1 MSSIK
6 KIYNL
11 VPPERRRAL
20 PKVVLSALLSAVVD
34 LAGIAALVSVLLVVL
49 DENIVVTNPLFG
61 RLYDLF
67 GFSSTGAFVAA
78 VCGVVL
84 LIIAL
89 KGVVGVALSEVR
101 ARYMLLLYAD
111 LSKRMYDSY
120 LSRGLLFVRSHHTTT
135 LVNNVNAVCHR
146 FASGVVS
153 SLLGIL
159 TEVLVVV
166 TLLVLLSLYNP
177 MIVALAVVVF
187 VPIAL
192 IYSRIIRRR
201 MMENG
206 KEENRLQV
214 GQNKTMYEALRG
226 YADIEIAGAKPSI
239 TKRFSEG
246 IDSLRHYS
254 LRALRMR
261 SASSYVIEF
270 SLVLG
275 VVAVILLGIA
285 MGHSVTSL
293 KVFLG
298 VFAVSAYR
306 IVPSISRIVGGWTEY
321 KRTSYVVD
329 LLHDELSVDVAIVP
343 QTAEKLPFEREL
355 SLVGVSFGYNPSE
368 RVLDG
373 YSLTIRK
380 GERIGIQGSS
390 GRGKTTLF
398 NLLAGLFVPE
408 EGKLCVDG
416 QAVDTPLARRM
427 WQNNVA
433 YVSQDLFIPDQTIAE
448 NVALGVEKEKIDME
462 RVMRSL
468 EAARLGEFV
477 ASLPE
482 GVDTVTGEA
491 GCRLSGGQRQRIG
504 IARAL
509 YKEAS
514 VLMFDEATSSLDE
527 KTAREIV
534 DAVAGLSES
543 NRELTILFISHNART
558 LDFCDRVVEL

>member
-1 MSSIK
+1 MNLK
-6 KIYNL
+6 KTYRLI
-11 VPPERRRAL
+11 PKERRRGL
-20 PKVVLSALLSAVVD
+20 PKMVLSALCSAAVD
-34 LAGIAALVSVLLVVL
+34 LLGIAALVSVLLVVL
-49 DENIVVTNPLFG
+49 DENIVTNNPLVG
-61 RLYDLF
+61 KIYGAL
-67 GFSSTGAFVAA
+67 GFTSESGFVVA
-78 VCGVVL
+78 VCVTVVAL
-84 LIIAL
+84 IAL
-89 KGVVGVALSEVR
+89 KGVLGVALSQVR

-111 LSKRMYDSY
+111 LSKRMYDNY

-159 TEVLVVV
+159 TEVIIVV

-177 MIVALAVVVF
+177 MIVALALAVF

-192 IYSRIIRRR
+192 LYSRIIRRR
-201 MMENG
+201 MVENG

-226 YADIEIAGAKPSI
+226 YADIEIAGAKPTI
-239 TKRFSEG
+239 TKRFAKG
-246 IDSLRHYS
+246 IDSLRYYS
-254 LRALRMR
+254 LRAIRMR
-261 SASSYVIEF
+261 AASSYVVEF

-275 VVAVILLGIA
+275 VVAVIILGIA
-285 MGHSVTSL
+285 MGHSVGTL
-293 KVFLG
+293 KLFLG
-298 VFAVSAYR
+298 VFAVAAYR

-321 KRTSYVVD
+321 KRNSYVVD
-329 LLHDELSVDVAIVP
+329 LLTEELSGEVEPTP
-343 QTAEKLPFEREL
+343 QTSEKLPFNQSVEL
-355 SLVGVSFGYNPSE
+355 SRVSFGYTPEE

-380 GERIGIQGSS
+380 GERVGIQGTS
-390 GRGKTTLF
+390 GKGKTTLF
-398 NLLAGLFVPE
+398 NLFAGLFVPA
-408 EGKLCVDG
+408 EGELRVDG
-416 QAVDTPLARRM
+416 KAVDTPLKRRM

-448 NVALGVEKEKIDME
+448 NIALGVEREDIDPE
-462 RVMRSL
+462 RLARAI

-482 GVDTVTGEA
+482 GVDTITGEA

-527 KTAREIV
+527 KTEREV
-534 DAVAGLSES
+534 VEAVAGLSES
-543 NRELTILFISHNART
+543 NRDLTILFISHNART
-558 LDFCDRVVEL
+558 LGFCDRIIEL

>member
-1 MSSIK
+1 MNLK
-6 KIYNL
+6 KTYRLI
-11 VPPERRRAL
+11 PKERRRGL
-20 PKVVLSALLSAVVD
+20 PKMVLSALCSAAVD
-34 LAGIAALVSVLLVVL
+34 LLGIAALVSVLLVVL
-49 DENIVVTNPLFG
+49 DENIVTNNPLVG
-61 RLYDLF
+61 KIYGAL
-67 GFSSTGAFVAA
+67 GFTSESGFVVA
-78 VCGVVL
+78 VCVTVVAL
-84 LIIAL
+84 IAL
-89 KGVVGVALSEVR
+89 KGVLGVALSQVR

-111 LSKRMYDSY
+111 LSKRMYDNY

-146 FASGVVS
+146 FSSGVVS

-159 TEVLVVV
+159 TEVIIVV

-177 MIVALAVVVF
+177 MIVALALAVF

-192 IYSRIIRRR
+192 LYSRIIRRR
-201 MMENG
+201 MVENG

-226 YADIEIAGAKPSI
+226 YADIEIAGAKPTI
-239 TKRFSEG
+239 TKRFAKG
-246 IDSLRHYS
+246 IDSLRYYS
-254 LRALRMR
+254 LRAIRMR
-261 SASSYVIEF
+261 AASSYVVEF

-275 VVAVILLGIA
+275 VVAVIILGIA
-285 MGHSVTSL
+285 MGHSVGTL
-293 KVFLG
+293 KLFLG
-298 VFAVSAYR
+298 VFAVAAYR

-321 KRTSYVVD
+321 KRNSYVVD
-329 LLHDELSVDVAIVP
+329 LLTEELSGEVEPTP
-343 QTAEKLPFEREL
+343 QTSEKLPFNQSVEL
-355 SLVGVSFGYNPSE
+355 SRVSFGYTPEE

-380 GERIGIQGSS
+380 GERVGIQGTS
-390 GRGKTTLF
+390 GKGKTTLF
-398 NLLAGLFVPE
+398 NLFAGLFVPA
-408 EGKLCVDG
+408 EGELRVDG
-416 QAVDTPLARRM
+416 KAVDDPLKRRM

-448 NVALGVEKEKIDME
+448 NIALGVEREDIDPE
-462 RVMRSL
+462 RLARAI

-482 GVDTVTGEA
+482 GVDTITGEA

-527 KTAREIV
+527 KTEREV
-534 DAVAGLSES
+534 VEAVAGLSES
-543 NRELTILFISHNART
+543 NRDLTILFISHNART
-558 LDFCDRVVEL
+558 LGFCDRIVEL

>member
-1 MSSIK
+1 MNLK
-6 KIYNL
+6 KTYRLI
-11 VPPERRRAL
+11 PKERRRGL
-20 PKVVLSALLSAVVD
+20 PKMVLSALCSAAVD
-34 LAGIAALVSVLLVVL
+34 LLGIAALVSVLLVVL
-49 DENIVVTNPLFG
+49 DENIVTNNPLVG
-61 RLYDLF
+61 KIYGAL
-67 GFSSTGAFVAA
+67 GFTSESGFVVA
-78 VCGVVL
+78 VCVTVVAL
-84 LIIAL
+84 IAL
-89 KGVVGVALSEVR
+89 KGVLGVALSQVR

-111 LSKRMYDSY
+111 LSKRMYDNY

-159 TEVLVVV
+159 TEVIIVV

-177 MIVALAVVVF
+177 MIVALALAVF

-192 IYSRIIRRR
+192 LYSRIIRRR
-201 MMENG
+201 MVENG

-226 YADIEIAGAKPSI
+226 YADIEIAGAKPTI
-239 TKRFSEG
+239 TKRFAKG
-246 IDSLRHYS
+246 IDSLRYYS
-254 LRALRMR
+254 LRAIRMR
-261 SASSYVIEF
+261 AASSYVVEF

-275 VVAVILLGIA
+275 VVAVIILGIA
-285 MGHSVTSL
+285 MGHSVGTL
-293 KVFLG
+293 KLFLG
-298 VFAVSAYR
+298 VFAVAAYR

-321 KRTSYVVD
+321 KRNSYVID
-329 LLHDELSVDVAIVP
+329 LLTEELSGEVEPTP
-343 QTAEKLPFEREL
+343 QTSEKLPFNQSVEL
-355 SLVGVSFGYNPSE
+355 SRVSFGYTPEE

-380 GERIGIQGSS
+380 GERVGIQGTS
-390 GRGKTTLF
+390 GKGKTTLF
-398 NLLAGLFVPE
+398 NLFAGLFVPA
-408 EGKLCVDG
+408 EGELRVDG
-416 QAVDTPLARRM
+416 KAVDDPLKRRM

-448 NVALGVEKEKIDME
+448 NIALGVERENIDPE
-462 RVMRSL
+462 RLARAI

-482 GVDTVTGEA
+482 GVDTITGEA

-527 KTAREIV
+527 KTEREV
-534 DAVAGLSES
+534 VEAVAGLSES
-543 NRELTILFISHNART
+543 NRDLTILFISHNART
-558 LDFCDRVVEL
+558 LGFCDRIVEL

>member
-1 MSSIK
+1 MNLK
-6 KIYNL
+6 KTYRLI
-11 VPPERRRAL
+11 PKERRRGL
-20 PKVVLSALLSAVVD
+20 PKMVLSALCSAAVD
-34 LAGIAALVSVLLVVL
+34 LLGIAALVSVLLVVL
-49 DENIVVTNPLFG
+49 DENIVTNNPLVG
-61 RLYDLF
+61 KIYGAL
-67 GFSSTGAFVAA
+67 GFTSESGFVVA
-78 VCGVVL
+78 VCVTVVAL
-84 LIIAL
+84 IAL
-89 KGVVGVALSEVR
+89 KGVLGVALSQVR

-111 LSKRMYDSY
+111 LSKRMYDNY

-146 FASGVVS
+146 FSSGVVS

-159 TEVLVVV
+159 TEVIIVV

-177 MIVALAVVVF
+177 MIVALALAVF

-192 IYSRIIRRR
+192 LYSRIIRRR
-201 MMENG
+201 MVENG

-226 YADIEIAGAKPSI
+226 YADIEIAGAKPTI
-239 TKRFSEG
+239 TKRFAKG
-246 IDSLRHYS
+246 IDSLRYYS
-254 LRALRMR
+254 LRAIRMR
-261 SASSYVIEF
+261 AASSYVVEF

-275 VVAVILLGIA
+275 VVAVIILGIA
-285 MGHSVTSL
+285 MGHSVGTL
-293 KVFLG
+293 KLFLG
-298 VFAVSAYR
+298 VFAVAAYR

-321 KRTSYVVD
+321 KRNSYVVD
-329 LLHDELSVDVAIVP
+329 LLTEELSGEVEPTP
-343 QTAEKLPFEREL
+343 QTSEKLPFNQSIEL
-355 SLVGVSFGYNPSE
+355 SRVSFGYTPEE

-380 GERIGIQGSS
+380 GERVGIQGTS
-390 GRGKTTLF
+390 GKGKTTLF
-398 NLLAGLFVPE
+398 NLFAGLFVPA
-408 EGKLCVDG
+408 EGELRVDG
-416 QAVDTPLARRM
+416 KAVDTPLKRRM

-448 NVALGVEKEKIDME
+448 NIALGVEREDIDPE
-462 RVMRSL
+462 RLARAI

-477 ASLPE
+477 SSLPE
-482 GVDTVTGEA
+482 GVDTITGEA

-527 KTAREIV
+527 KTEREV
-534 DAVAGLSES
+534 VEAVAGLSES
-543 NRELTILFISHNART
+543 NRDLTILFISHNART
-558 LDFCDRVVEL
+558 LGFCDRVIEL

>member
-1 MSSIK
+1 MLNIK
-6 KIYNL
+6 KIYRL

-20 PKVVLSALLSAVVD
+20 PKIVLSALLSALVD
-34 LAGIAALVSVLLVVL
+34 LVGIAALVSVLLVVL
-49 DENIVVTNPLFG
+49 DENIVTSNALFG
-61 RLYDLF
+61 RLYDLVGF
-67 GFSSTGAFVAA
+67 GSTGAFVAA

-84 LIIAL
+84 VLIAL
-89 KGVVGVALSEVR
+89 KGVAGVALSQVR
-101 ARYMLLLYAD
+101 SRYMLLLYAD
-111 LSKRMYDSY
+111 LSKRMYDNY

-159 TEVLVVV
+159 TELLVVV
-166 TLLVLLSLYNP
+166 SLLVVLSLYNP

-201 MMENG
+201 MVENG
-206 KEENRLQV
+206 REENRLQV

-226 YADIEIAGAKPSI
+226 YADIEIAGAKPTI

-246 IDSLRHYS
+246 IDSLRYYS
-254 LRALRMR
+254 LRAQRMR
-261 SASSYVIEF
+261 AASSYVIEF

-285 MGHSVTSL
+285 MGHSVSSL

-298 VFAVSAYR
+298 VFAVAAYR

-329 LLHDELSVDVAIVP
+329 LLHDELSQDVAVTP
-343 QTAEKLPFEREL
+343 QTTEKLPFEREI
-355 SLVGVSFGYNPSE
+355 SLEGVSFGYNPSE
-368 RVLDG
+368 RVLDDF
-373 YSLTIRK
+373 SLTIRK
-380 GERIGIQGSS
+380 GERVGIQGSS
-390 GRGKTTLF
+390 GRGKSTLF
-398 NLLAGLFVPE
+398 NLFAGLFVPE
-408 EGKLCVDG
+408 EGVLKVDG
-416 QAVDTPLARRM
+416 KAVDTPLTRRM

-448 NVALGVEKEKIDME
+448 NVALGVEREKIDME
-462 RVMRSL
+462 RVVRSL
-468 EAARLGEFV
+468 EAARLGDFV
-477 ASLPE
+477 ASLPD
-482 GVDTVTGEA
+482 GVQTVTGEA

-534 DAVAGLSES
+534 DAVAGLSAS
-543 NRELTILFISHNART
+543 NRDLTILFISHNVRT

>member
-1 MSSIK
+1 MK
-6 KIYNL
+6 QKQIYRL
-11 VPPERRRAL
+11 IPKERRRGL
-20 PKVVLSALLSAVVD
+20 PKMVLSALCSAVVD
-34 LAGIAALVSVLLVVL
+34 LLGIAALVSVLLVVL
-49 DENIVVTNPLFG
+49 DENIVTNNALVG
-61 RLYDLF
+61 RIYHTL
-67 GFSSTGAFVAA
+67 GFTSEGSFVVA
-78 VCGVVL
+78 VCVAVVAL
-84 LIIAL
+84 IAL
-89 KGVVGVALSEVR
+89 KGVVGVALSQVR

-111 LSKRMYDSY
+111 LSKRMYDNY

-159 TEVLVVV
+159 TEIIVVV
-166 TLLVLLSLYNP
+166 SLLTLLSLYNP
-177 MIVALAVVVF
+177 MVVALAVVVF

-192 IYSRIIRRR
+192 LYSRIIRRR
-201 MMENG
+201 MVENG

-239 TKRFSEG
+239 AKRFAKG
-246 IDSLRHYS
+246 IDSLRYYS
-254 LRALRMR
+254 LRAMRMR
-261 SASSYVIEF
+261 AASSYVVEF

-275 VVAVILLGIA
+275 VVAVIILGIG
-285 MGHSVTSL
+285 MGYSVSSL

-298 VFAVSAYR
+298 VFAVAAYR

-329 LLHDELSVDVAIVP
+329 LLSEELSGEVEPTP
-343 QTAEKLPFEREL
+343 QTAEKLPFDEQLEL
-355 SLVGVSFGYNPSE
+355 RGVSFGYNPTE

-373 YSLTIRK
+373 YSLAVRK
-380 GERIGIQGSS
+380 GERVGIQGTS

-398 NLLAGLFVPE
+398 NLLAGLFIPA
-408 EGKLCVDG
+408 EGELVVDG
-416 QAVDTPLARRM
+416 KAVDTPLKRRM

-448 NVALGVEKEKIDME
+448 NIALGVERENIDNE
-462 RVMRSL
+462 RLMAAI
-468 EAARLGEFV
+468 EAARLSDLV

-482 GVDTVTGEA
+482 GVDTITGEA

-527 KTAREIV
+527 RTEKEVV

-543 NRELTILFISHNART
+543 NRDLTILFISHNART
-558 LDFCDRVVEL
+558 LDFCDRIIEL

>member
-1 MSSIK
+1 M
-6 KIYNL
+6 
-11 VPPERRRAL
+11 
-20 PKVVLSALLSAVVD
+20 VLSALCSAAVD
-34 LAGIAALVSVLLVVL
+34 LLGIAALVSVLLVVL
-49 DENIVVTNPLFG
+49 DENIVTNNPLVG
-61 RLYDLF
+61 KIYEAL
-67 GFSSTGAFVAA
+67 GFTSEGSFVIA
-78 VCGVVL
+78 VCVTVVAL
-84 LIIAL
+84 IAL
-89 KGVVGVALSEVR
+89 KGVLGVALSQVR

-111 LSKRMYDSY
+111 LSKRMYDNY

-159 TEVLVVV
+159 TEVIIVV

-177 MIVALAVVVF
+177 MIVALAVMVF

-192 IYSRIIRRR
+192 LYSRIIRRR
-201 MMENG
+201 MVENG

-226 YADIEIAGAKPSI
+226 YADIEIAGAKPTI
-239 TKRFSEG
+239 TKRFAKG
-246 IDSLRHYS
+246 IDSLRYYS
-254 LRALRMR
+254 LRAIRMR
-261 SASSYVIEF
+261 AASSYVVEF

-275 VVAVILLGIA
+275 VVAVIILGIA
-285 MGHSVTSL
+285 MGHSVGTL
-293 KVFLG
+293 KLFLG
-298 VFAVSAYR
+298 VFAVAAYR

-329 LLHDELSVDVAIVP
+329 LLTEELSGEVEPTP
-343 QTAEKLPFEREL
+343 QTPERLPFNHCVEL
-355 SLVGVSFGYNPSE
+355 SNVAFGYTPSE

-380 GERIGIQGSS
+380 GERVGIQGTS
-390 GRGKTTLF
+390 GKGKTTLF
-398 NLLAGLFVPE
+398 NLFAGLFVPA
-408 EGKLCVDG
+408 EGELRVDG
-416 QAVDTPLARRM
+416 EVVNSPLKRRM

-448 NVALGVEKEKIDME
+448 NIALGVEREDIDP
-462 RVMRSL
+462 MRL
-468 EAARLGEFV
+468 AKAIEAARLDEFV
-477 ASLPE
+477 ASLPN
-482 GVDTVTGEA
+482 GVDTITGEA

-527 KTAREIV
+527 KTEREV
-534 DAVAGLSES
+534 VEAVAGLSES
-543 NRELTILFISHNART
+543 NRDLTILFISHNART
-558 LDFCDRVVEL
+558 LGFCDRIVSL

>member
-1 MSSIK
+1 MNLK
-6 KIYNL
+6 KTYRLI
-11 VPPERRRAL
+11 PKERRRGL
-20 PKVVLSALLSAVVD
+20 PKMVLSALCSAAVD
-34 LAGIAALVSVLLVVL
+34 LLGIAALVSVLLVVL
-49 DENIVVTNPLFG
+49 DENIVTNNPLVG
-61 RLYDLF
+61 KIYGAL
-67 GFSSTGAFVAA
+67 GFTSESGFVVA
-78 VCGVVL
+78 VCVTVVAL
-84 LIIAL
+84 IAL
-89 KGVVGVALSEVR
+89 KGVLGVALSQVR

-111 LSKRMYDSY
+111 LSKRMYDNY

-159 TEVLVVV
+159 TEVIIVV

-177 MIVALAVVVF
+177 MIVALALAVF

-192 IYSRIIRRR
+192 LYSRIIRRR
-201 MMENG
+201 MVENG

-226 YADIEIAGAKPSI
+226 YADIEIAGAKPTI
-239 TKRFSEG
+239 TKRFAKG
-246 IDSLRHYS
+246 IDSLRYYS
-254 LRALRMR
+254 LRAIRMR
-261 SASSYVIEF
+261 AASSYVVEF

-275 VVAVILLGIA
+275 VVAVIILGIA
-285 MGHSVTSL
+285 MGHSVGTL
-293 KVFLG
+293 KLFLG
-298 VFAVSAYR
+298 VFAVAAYR

-321 KRTSYVVD
+321 KRNSYVVD
-329 LLHDELSVDVAIVP
+329 LLTEELSGEVEPTP
-343 QTAEKLPFEREL
+343 QTSEKLPFNQSVEL
-355 SLVGVSFGYNPSE
+355 SRVSFGYTPEE

-373 YSLTIRK
+373 YSLTIHK
-380 GERIGIQGSS
+380 GERVGIQGTS
-390 GRGKTTLF
+390 GKGKTTLF
-398 NLLAGLFVPE
+398 NLFAGLFVPA
-408 EGKLCVDG
+408 EGELRVDG
-416 QAVDTPLARRM
+416 EAVDDPLKRRM

-448 NVALGVEKEKIDME
+448 NIALGVKREDIDPE
-462 RVMRSL
+462 RLARAI

-477 ASLPE
+477 ASLPK
-482 GVDTVTGEA
+482 GVDTITGEA

-527 KTAREIV
+527 KTEREV
-534 DAVAGLSES
+534 VEAVAGLSES
-543 NRELTILFISHNART
+543 NRDLTILFISHNART
-558 LDFCDRVVEL
+558 LGFCDRIIEL

>member
-1 MSSIK
+1 M
-6 KIYNL
+6 
-11 VPPERRRAL
+11 
-20 PKVVLSALLSAVVD
+20 VLSALCSAAVD
-34 LAGIAALVSVLLVVL
+34 LLGIAALVSVLLVVL
-49 DENIVVTNPLFG
+49 DENIVTNNPLVG
-61 RLYDLF
+61 KIYEAL
-67 GFSSTGAFVAA
+67 GFTSEGSFVIA
-78 VCGVVL
+78 VCVTVVAL
-84 LIIAL
+84 IAL
-89 KGVVGVALSEVR
+89 KGVLGVALSQVR

-111 LSKRMYDSY
+111 LSKRMYDNY

-159 TEVLVVV
+159 TEVIIVV

-177 MIVALAVVVF
+177 MIVALAVMVF

-192 IYSRIIRRR
+192 LYSRIIRRR
-201 MMENG
+201 MVENG

-226 YADIEIAGAKPSI
+226 YADIEIAGAKPTI
-239 TKRFSEG
+239 TKRFAKG
-246 IDSLRHYS
+246 IDSLRYYS
-254 LRALRMR
+254 LRAIRMR
-261 SASSYVIEF
+261 AASSYVVEF

-275 VVAVILLGIA
+275 VVAVIILGIA
-285 MGHSVTSL
+285 MGHSVGTL
-293 KVFLG
+293 KLFLG
-298 VFAVSAYR
+298 VFAVAAYR

-329 LLHDELSVDVAIVP
+329 LLTDELSGEVEPTP
-343 QTAEKLPFEREL
+343 QTPERLPFNHCVEL
-355 SLVGVSFGYNPSE
+355 SNVAFGYTPSE

-380 GERIGIQGSS
+380 GERVGIQGTS
-390 GRGKTTLF
+390 GKGKTTLF
-398 NLLAGLFVPE
+398 NLFAGLFVPA
-408 EGKLCVDG
+408 EGELRVDG
-416 QAVDTPLARRM
+416 EVVNSPLKRRM

-448 NVALGVEKEKIDME
+448 NIALGVEREDIDPE
-462 RVMRSL
+462 RLMKAI

-477 ASLPE
+477 ASLPN
-482 GVDTVTGEA
+482 GVDTITGEA

-527 KTAREIV
+527 KTEREV
-534 DAVAGLSES
+534 VEAVAGLSES
-543 NRELTILFISHNART
+543 NRDLTILFISHNART
-558 LDFCDRVVEL
+558 LGFCDRIVSL

>member
-1 MSSIK
+1 M
-6 KIYNL
+6 
-11 VPPERRRAL
+11 
-20 PKVVLSALLSAVVD
+20 VLSALCSAAVD
-34 LAGIAALVSVLLVVL
+34 LLGIAALVSVLLVVL
-49 DENIVVTNPLFG
+49 DENIVTNNPLVG
-61 RLYDLF
+61 KIYGAL
-67 GFSSTGAFVAA
+67 GFTSESGFVVA
-78 VCGVVL
+78 VCVTVVAL
-84 LIIAL
+84 IAL
-89 KGVVGVALSEVR
+89 KGVLGVALSQVR

-111 LSKRMYDSY
+111 LSKRMYDNY

-159 TEVLVVV
+159 TEVIIVV

-177 MIVALAVVVF
+177 MIVALALAVF

-192 IYSRIIRRR
+192 LYSRIIRRR
-201 MMENG
+201 MVENG

-226 YADIEIAGAKPSI
+226 YADIEIAGAKPTI
-239 TKRFSEG
+239 TKRFAKG
-246 IDSLRHYS
+246 IDSLRYYS
-254 LRALRMR
+254 LRAIRMR
-261 SASSYVIEF
+261 AASSYVVEF

-275 VVAVILLGIA
+275 VVAVIILGIA
-285 MGHSVTSL
+285 MGHSVGTL
-293 KVFLG
+293 KLFLG
-298 VFAVSAYR
+298 VFAVAAYR

-321 KRTSYVVD
+321 KRNSYVVD
-329 LLHDELSVDVAIVP
+329 LLTEELSGEVEPTP
-343 QTAEKLPFEREL
+343 QTSEKLPFNQSVEL
-355 SLVGVSFGYNPSE
+355 SRVSFGYTPEE

-373 YSLTIRK
+373 YSLTIHK
-380 GERIGIQGSS
+380 GERVGIQGTS
-390 GRGKTTLF
+390 GKGKTTLF
-398 NLLAGLFVPE
+398 NLFAGLFVPA
-408 EGKLCVDG
+408 EGELRVDG
-416 QAVDTPLARRM
+416 EAVDDPLKRRM

-448 NVALGVEKEKIDME
+448 NIALGVKREDIDPE
-462 RVMRSL
+462 RLARAI

-477 ASLPE
+477 ASLPK
-482 GVDTVTGEA
+482 GVDTITGEA

-527 KTAREIV
+527 KTEREV
-534 DAVAGLSES
+534 VEAVAGLSES
-543 NRELTILFISHNART
+543 NRDLTILFISHNART
-558 LDFCDRVVEL
+558 LGFCDRIIEL

>member
-1 MSSIK
+1 MNLK
-6 KIYNL
+6 KTYRLI
-11 VPPERRRAL
+11 PKERRRGL
-20 PKVVLSALLSAVVD
+20 PKMVLSALCSAAVD
-34 LAGIAALVSVLLVVL
+34 LLGIAALVSVLLVVL
-49 DENIVVTNPLFG
+49 DENIVTNNPWVGKIYGAL
-61 RLYDLF
+61 
-67 GFSSTGAFVAA
+67 GFTSESGFVVA
-78 VCGVVL
+78 VCVTVVAL
-84 LIIAL
+84 IAL
-89 KGVVGVALSEVR
+89 KGVLGVALSQVR

-111 LSKRMYDSY
+111 LSKRMYDNY

-159 TEVLVVV
+159 TEVIIVV

-177 MIVALAVVVF
+177 MIVALALAVF

-192 IYSRIIRRR
+192 LYSRIIRRR
-201 MMENG
+201 MVENG

-226 YADIEIAGAKPSI
+226 YADIEIAGAKPTI
-239 TKRFSEG
+239 TKRFAKG
-246 IDSLRHYS
+246 IDSLRYYS
-254 LRALRMR
+254 LRAIRMR
-261 SASSYVIEF
+261 AASSYVVEF

-275 VVAVILLGIA
+275 VVAVIILGIA
-285 MGHSVTSL
+285 MGHSVGTL
-293 KVFLG
+293 KLFLG
-298 VFAVSAYR
+298 VFAVAAYR

-321 KRTSYVVD
+321 KRNSYVID
-329 LLHDELSVDVAIVP
+329 LLTEELSGEVEPTP
-343 QTAEKLPFEREL
+343 QTSEKLPFNQSVEL
-355 SLVGVSFGYNPSE
+355 SRVSFGYTPEE

-380 GERIGIQGSS
+380 GERVGIQGTS
-390 GRGKTTLF
+390 GKGKTTLF
-398 NLLAGLFVPE
+398 NLFAGLFVPA
-408 EGKLCVDG
+408 EGELRVDG
-416 QAVDTPLARRM
+416 KAVDDPLKRRM

-448 NVALGVEKEKIDME
+448 NIALGVEREDIDPE
-462 RVMRSL
+462 RLARAI

-482 GVDTVTGEA
+482 GVDTITGEA

-527 KTAREIV
+527 KTEREV
-534 DAVAGLSES
+534 VEAVAGLSES
-543 NRELTILFISHNART
+543 NRDLTILFISHNART
-558 LDFCDRVVEL
+558 LGFCDRIIEL

>member
-1 MSSIK
+1 MNLK
-6 KIYNL
+6 KTYRLI
-11 VPPERRRAL
+11 PKERRRGL
-20 PKVVLSALLSAVVD
+20 PKMVLSALCSAAVD
-34 LAGIAALVSVLLVVL
+34 LLGIAALVSVLLVVL
-49 DENIVVTNPLFG
+49 DENIVTNNPLVG
-61 RLYDLF
+61 KIYGAL
-67 GFSSTGAFVAA
+67 GFTSESGFVVA
-78 VCGVVL
+78 VCVTVVAL
-84 LIIAL
+84 IAL
-89 KGVVGVALSEVR
+89 KGVLGVALSQVR

-111 LSKRMYDSY
+111 LSKRMYDNY

-159 TEVLVVV
+159 TEVIIVV

-177 MIVALAVVVF
+177 MIVALALAVF

-192 IYSRIIRRR
+192 LYSRIIRRR
-201 MMENG
+201 MVENG

-226 YADIEIAGAKPSI
+226 YADIEIAGAKPTI
-239 TKRFSEG
+239 TKRFAKG
-246 IDSLRHYS
+246 IDSLRYYS
-254 LRALRMR
+254 LRAIRMR
-261 SASSYVIEF
+261 AASSYVVEF

-275 VVAVILLGIA
+275 VVAVIILGIA
-285 MGHSVTSL
+285 MGHSVGTL
-293 KVFLG
+293 KLFLG
-298 VFAVSAYR
+298 VFAVAAYR

-321 KRTSYVVD
+321 KRNSYVID
-329 LLHDELSVDVAIVP
+329 LLTEELSGEVEPTP
-343 QTAEKLPFEREL
+343 QTSEKLPFNQSVEL
-355 SLVGVSFGYNPSE
+355 SRVSFGYTPEE

-380 GERIGIQGSS
+380 GERVGIQGTS
-390 GRGKTTLF
+390 GKGKTTLF
-398 NLLAGLFVPE
+398 NLFAGLFVPA
-408 EGKLCVDG
+408 EGELRVDG
-416 QAVDTPLARRM
+416 KAVDDPLKRRM

-448 NVALGVEKEKIDME
+448 NIALGVEREDIDPE
-462 RVMRSL
+462 RLARAI

-482 GVDTVTGEA
+482 GVDTITGEA

-527 KTAREIV
+527 KTEREV
-534 DAVAGLSES
+534 VEAVAGLSES
-543 NRELTILFISHNART
+543 NRDLTILFISHNART
-558 LDFCDRVVEL
+558 LGFCDRIIEL

>member
-1 MSSIK
+1 MLNIS
-6 KIYNL
+6 KIYRL

-20 PKVVLSALLSAVVD
+20 PRIVLSALLSAVID
-34 LAGIAALVSVLLVVL
+34 LIGIAALVSVLLVVL
-49 DENIVVTNPLFG
+49 DEKIVVANPLFG

-67 GFSSTGAFVAA
+67 GFTSTGAFVAA

-84 LIIAL
+84 LVIAL
-89 KGVVGVALSEVR
+89 KGVAGVALSQVR
-101 ARYMLLLYAD
+101 SRYMLLLYAD
-111 LSKRMYDSY
+111 LSKRMYDNY
-120 LSRGLLFVRSHHTTT
+120 LSRGLLFVRSHHTTS

-166 TLLVLLSLYNP
+166 ALLVVLSLYNP
-177 MIVALAVVVF
+177 MIVVLAVVVF
-187 VPIAL
+187 VPIAV

-201 MMENG
+201 MVENG
-206 KEENRLQV
+206 REENRLQV

-239 TKRFSEG
+239 TKRFSQG
-246 IDSLRHYS
+246 IDSLRYYS
-254 LRALRMR
+254 LRAQRMR

-298 VFAVSAYR
+298 VFAVAAYR

-329 LLHDELSVDVAIVP
+329 LLTEELSHEVEAAP
-343 QTAEKLPFEREL
+343 QTAEKLPFEREVAL
-355 SLVGVSFGYNPSE
+355 DGVSFGYNSSE
-368 RVLDG
+368 RVLDD

-408 EGKLCVDG
+408 EGVLSVDG
-416 QAVDTPLARRM
+416 EAVDTPLKRRM

-527 KTAREIV
+527 KTEREIV

-543 NRELTILFISHNART
+543 NRDLTILFISHNART
-558 LDFCDRVVEL
+558 LDFCDRIVEL

>member
-1 MSSIK
+1 M
-6 KIYNL
+6 
-11 VPPERRRAL
+11 
-20 PKVVLSALLSAVVD
+20 VLSALCSAAVD
-34 LAGIAALVSVLLVVL
+34 LLGIAALVSVLLVVL
-49 DENIVVTNPLFG
+49 DENIVTNNPLVG
-61 RLYDLF
+61 KIYEAL
-67 GFSSTGAFVAA
+67 GFTSEGSFVIA
-78 VCGVVL
+78 VCVTVVAL
-84 LIIAL
+84 IAL
-89 KGVVGVALSEVR
+89 KGVLGVALSQVR

-111 LSKRMYDSY
+111 LSKRMYDNY

-159 TEVLVVV
+159 TEVIIVV

-177 MIVALAVVVF
+177 MIVALAVMVF

-192 IYSRIIRRR
+192 LYSRIIRRR
-201 MMENG
+201 MVENG

-226 YADIEIAGAKPSI
+226 YADIEIAGAKPTI
-239 TKRFSEG
+239 TKRFAKG
-246 IDSLRHYS
+246 IDSLRYYS
-254 LRALRMR
+254 LRAIRMR
-261 SASSYVIEF
+261 AASSYVVEF

-275 VVAVILLGIA
+275 VVAVIILGIA
-285 MGHSVTSL
+285 MGHSVGTL
-293 KVFLG
+293 KLFLG
-298 VFAVSAYR
+298 VFAVAAYR

-329 LLHDELSVDVAIVP
+329 LLTEELSGEVEPTP
-343 QTAEKLPFEREL
+343 QTSEKLPFNHCVEL
-355 SLVGVSFGYNPSE
+355 SNVTFGYTPSE

-380 GERIGIQGSS
+380 GERVGIQGTS
-390 GRGKTTLF
+390 GKGKTTLF
-398 NLLAGLFVPE
+398 NLFAGLFVPA
-408 EGKLCVDG
+408 EGELRVDG
-416 QAVDTPLARRM
+416 EVVNSPLKRRM

-448 NVALGVEKEKIDME
+448 NIALGVEREDIDPV
-462 RVMRSL
+462 RL
-468 EAARLGEFV
+468 AKAIEAARLGEFV
-477 ASLPE
+477 ASLPN
-482 GVDTVTGEA
+482 GVDTITGEA

-509 YKEAS
+509 YKEAT

-527 KTAREIV
+527 KTEREVV
-534 DAVAGLSES
+534 DAVAGLSEA
-543 NRELTILFISHNART
+543 NRDLTILFISHNART
-558 LDFCDRVVEL
+558 LDFCDRIVEL

>member
-1 MSSIK
+1 MNLK
-6 KIYNL
+6 KTYRLI
-11 VPPERRRAL
+11 PKERRRGL
-20 PKVVLSALLSAVVD
+20 PKMVLSALCSAAVD
-34 LAGIAALVSVLLVVL
+34 LLGIAALVSVLLVVL
-49 DENIVVTNPLFG
+49 DENIVTNNPLVG
-61 RLYDLF
+61 KIYGAL
-67 GFSSTGAFVAA
+67 GFTSESGFVVA
-78 VCGVVL
+78 VCVTVVAL
-84 LIIAL
+84 IAL
-89 KGVVGVALSEVR
+89 KGVLGVALSQVR

-111 LSKRMYDSY
+111 LSKRMYDNY

-159 TEVLVVV
+159 TEVIIVV

-177 MIVALAVVVF
+177 MIVALALAVF

-192 IYSRIIRRR
+192 LYSRIIRRR
-201 MMENG
+201 MVENG

-226 YADIEIAGAKPSI
+226 YADIEIAGAKPTI
-239 TKRFSEG
+239 TKRFAKG
-246 IDSLRHYS
+246 IDSLRYYS
-254 LRALRMR
+254 LRAIRMR
-261 SASSYVIEF
+261 AASSYVVEF

-275 VVAVILLGIA
+275 VVAVIILGIA
-285 MGHSVTSL
+285 MGHSVGTL
-293 KVFLG
+293 KLFLG
-298 VFAVSAYR
+298 VFAVAAYR

-321 KRTSYVVD
+321 KRNSYVVD
-329 LLHDELSVDVAIVP
+329 LLTEELSREVEPTP
-343 QTAEKLPFEREL
+343 QTSEKLPFNQSVEL
-355 SLVGVSFGYNPSE
+355 SRVSFGYTPSE

-373 YSLTIRK
+373 YSLTIHK
-380 GERIGIQGSS
+380 GERVGIQGTS
-390 GRGKTTLF
+390 GKGKTTLF
-398 NLLAGLFVPE
+398 NLFAGLFVPA
-408 EGKLCVDG
+408 EGELRVDG
-416 QAVDTPLARRM
+416 KAVDDPLKRRM

-448 NVALGVEKEKIDME
+448 NIALGVEREDIDPE
-462 RVMRSL
+462 RLARAI

-477 ASLPE
+477 ASLPK
-482 GVDTVTGEA
+482 GVDTITGEA

-527 KTAREIV
+527 KTEREV
-534 DAVAGLSES
+534 VEAVAGLSES
-543 NRELTILFISHNART
+543 NRDLTILFISHNART
-558 LDFCDRVVEL
+558 LGFCDRIVSL

>member
-1 MSSIK
+1 M
-6 KIYNL
+6 
-11 VPPERRRAL
+11 
-20 PKVVLSALLSAVVD
+20 VLSALCSAAVD
-34 LAGIAALVSVLLVVL
+34 LLGIAALVSVLLVVL
-49 DENIVVTNPLFG
+49 DENIVTNNPLVG
-61 RLYDLF
+61 KIYGAL
-67 GFSSTGAFVAA
+67 GFTSESGFVVA
-78 VCGVVL
+78 VCVTVVAL
-84 LIIAL
+84 IAL
-89 KGVVGVALSEVR
+89 KGVLGVALSQVR

-111 LSKRMYDSY
+111 LSKRMYDNY

-159 TEVLVVV
+159 TEVIIVV

-177 MIVALAVVVF
+177 MIVALALAVF

-192 IYSRIIRRR
+192 LYSRIIRRR
-201 MMENG
+201 MVENG

-226 YADIEIAGAKPSI
+226 YADIEIAGAKPTI
-239 TKRFSEG
+239 TKRFAKG
-246 IDSLRHYS
+246 IDSLRYYS
-254 LRALRMR
+254 LRAIRMR
-261 SASSYVIEF
+261 AASSYVVEF

-275 VVAVILLGIA
+275 VVAVIILGIA
-285 MGHSVTSL
+285 MGHSVGTL
-293 KVFLG
+293 KLFLG
-298 VFAVSAYR
+298 VFAVAAYR

-321 KRTSYVVD
+321 KRNSYVVD
-329 LLHDELSVDVAIVP
+329 LLTEELSGEVEPTP
-343 QTAEKLPFEREL
+343 QTSEKLPFNQSVEL
-355 SLVGVSFGYNPSE
+355 SRVSFGYTPEE

-380 GERIGIQGSS
+380 GERVGIQGTS
-390 GRGKTTLF
+390 GKGKTTLF
-398 NLLAGLFVPE
+398 NLFAGLFVPA
-408 EGKLCVDG
+408 EGELRVDG
-416 QAVDTPLARRM
+416 KAVDTPLKRRM

-448 NVALGVEKEKIDME
+448 NIALGVEREDIDPE
-462 RVMRSL
+462 RLARAI

-482 GVDTVTGEA
+482 GVDTITGEA

-527 KTAREIV
+527 KTEREV
-534 DAVAGLSES
+534 VEAVAGLSES
-543 NRELTILFISHNART
+543 NRDLTILFISHNART
-558 LDFCDRVVEL
+558 LGFCDRIIEL

>member
-1 MSSIK
+1 M
-6 KIYNL
+6 
-11 VPPERRRAL
+11 
-20 PKVVLSALLSAVVD
+20 PKMVLSALCSAAVD
-34 LAGIAALVSVLLVVL
+34 LLGIAALVSVLLVVL
-49 DENIVVTNPLFG
+49 DENIVTNNPLVG
-61 RLYDLF
+61 KIYGAL
-67 GFSSTGAFVAA
+67 GFTSESGFVVA
-78 VCGVVL
+78 VCVTVVAL
-84 LIIAL
+84 IAL
-89 KGVVGVALSEVR
+89 KGVLGVALSQVR

-111 LSKRMYDSY
+111 LSKRMYDNY

-146 FASGVVS
+146 FSSGVVS

-159 TEVLVVV
+159 TEVIIVV

-177 MIVALAVVVF
+177 MIVALALAVF

-192 IYSRIIRRR
+192 LYSRIIRRR
-201 MMENG
+201 MVENG

-226 YADIEIAGAKPSI
+226 YADIEIAGAKPTI
-239 TKRFSEG
+239 TKRFAKG
-246 IDSLRHYS
+246 IDSLRYYS
-254 LRALRMR
+254 LRAIRMR
-261 SASSYVIEF
+261 AASSYVVEF

-275 VVAVILLGIA
+275 VVAVIILGIA
-285 MGHSVTSL
+285 MGHSVGTL
-293 KVFLG
+293 KLFLG
-298 VFAVSAYR
+298 VFAVAAYR

-321 KRTSYVVD
+321 KRNSYVVD
-329 LLHDELSVDVAIVP
+329 LLTEELSGEVEPTP
-343 QTAEKLPFEREL
+343 QTSEKLPFNQSVEL
-355 SLVGVSFGYNPSE
+355 SRVSFGYTPEE

-380 GERIGIQGSS
+380 GERVGIQGTS
-390 GRGKTTLF
+390 GKGKTTLF
-398 NLLAGLFVPE
+398 NLFAGLFVPA
-408 EGKLCVDG
+408 EGELRVDG
-416 QAVDTPLARRM
+416 KAVDDPLKRRM

-448 NVALGVEKEKIDME
+448 NIALGVEREDIDPE
-462 RVMRSL
+462 RLARAI

-482 GVDTVTGEA
+482 GVDTITGEA

-527 KTAREIV
+527 KTEREV
-534 DAVAGLSES
+534 VEAVAGLSES
-543 NRELTILFISHNART
+543 NRDLTILFISHNART
-558 LDFCDRVVEL
+558 LGFCDRIVEL

>member
-1 MSSIK
+1 M
-6 KIYNL
+6 
-11 VPPERRRAL
+11 
-20 PKVVLSALLSAVVD
+20 VLSALCSAAVD
-34 LAGIAALVSVLLVVL
+34 LLGIAALVSVLLVVL
-49 DENIVVTNPLFG
+49 DENIVTNNPLVG
-61 RLYDLF
+61 KIYEAL
-67 GFSSTGAFVAA
+67 GFTSEGSFVIA
-78 VCGVVL
+78 VCVTVVAL
-84 LIIAL
+84 IAL
-89 KGVVGVALSEVR
+89 KGVLGVALSQVR

-111 LSKRMYDSY
+111 LSKRMYDNY

-159 TEVLVVV
+159 TEVIIVV

-177 MIVALAVVVF
+177 MIVALAVMVF

-192 IYSRIIRRR
+192 LYSRIIRRR
-201 MMENG
+201 MVENG

-226 YADIEIAGAKPSI
+226 YADIEIAGAKPTI
-239 TKRFSEG
+239 TKRFAKG
-246 IDSLRHYS
+246 IDSLRYYS
-254 LRALRMR
+254 LRAIRMR
-261 SASSYVIEF
+261 AASSYVVEF

-275 VVAVILLGIA
+275 VVAVIILGIA
-285 MGHSVTSL
+285 MGHSVGTL
-293 KVFLG
+293 KLFLG
-298 VFAVSAYR
+298 VFAVAAYR

-329 LLHDELSVDVAIVP
+329 LLTEELSGEVEPTP
-343 QTAEKLPFEREL
+343 QTSEKLPFNHCVEL
-355 SLVGVSFGYNPSE
+355 SNVTFGYTPSE

-380 GERIGIQGSS
+380 GERVGIQGTS
-390 GRGKTTLF
+390 GKGKTTLF
-398 NLLAGLFVPE
+398 NLFAGLFVPA
-408 EGKLCVDG
+408 EGELRVDG
-416 QAVDTPLARRM
+416 EVVNSPLKRRM

-448 NVALGVEKEKIDME
+448 NIALGVEREDIDPV
-462 RVMRSL
+462 RL
-468 EAARLGEFV
+468 AKAIEAARLGEFV
-477 ASLPE
+477 ASLPN
-482 GVDTVTGEA
+482 GVDTITGEA

-527 KTAREIV
+527 KTEREV
-534 DAVAGLSES
+534 VEAVAGLSES
-543 NRELTILFISHNART
+543 NRDLTILFISHNART
-558 LDFCDRVVEL
+558 LGFCDRIIEL

>member
-1 MSSIK
+1 M
-6 KIYNL
+6 
-11 VPPERRRAL
+11 
-20 PKVVLSALLSAVVD
+20 VLSALCSAAVD
-34 LAGIAALVSVLLVVL
+34 LLGIAALVSVLLVVL
-49 DENIVVTNPLFG
+49 DENIVTNNPLVG
-61 RLYDLF
+61 KIYGAL
-67 GFSSTGAFVAA
+67 GFTSESGFVVA
-78 VCGVVL
+78 VCVTVVAL
-84 LIIAL
+84 IAL
-89 KGVVGVALSEVR
+89 KGVLGVALSQVR

-111 LSKRMYDSY
+111 LSKRMYDNY

-159 TEVLVVV
+159 TEVIIVV

-177 MIVALAVVVF
+177 MIVALALAVF

-192 IYSRIIRRR
+192 LYSRIIRRR
-201 MMENG
+201 MVENG

-226 YADIEIAGAKPSI
+226 YADIEIAGAKPTI
-239 TKRFSEG
+239 TKRFAKG
-246 IDSLRHYS
+246 IDSLRYYS
-254 LRALRMR
+254 LRAIRMR
-261 SASSYVIEF
+261 AASSYVVEF

-275 VVAVILLGIA
+275 VVAVIILGIA
-285 MGHSVTSL
+285 MGHSVGTL
-293 KVFLG
+293 KLFLG
-298 VFAVSAYR
+298 VFAVAAYR

-321 KRTSYVVD
+321 KRNSYVVD
-329 LLHDELSVDVAIVP
+329 LLTEELSGEVEPTP
-343 QTAEKLPFEREL
+343 QTSEKLPFNHCVEL
-355 SLVGVSFGYNPSE
+355 SNVAFGYTPSE

-380 GERIGIQGSS
+380 GERVGIQGTS
-390 GRGKTTLF
+390 GKGKTTLF
-398 NLLAGLFVPE
+398 NLFAGLFVPA
-408 EGKLCVDG
+408 EGELRVDG
-416 QAVDTPLARRM
+416 KAVDDPLKRRM

-448 NVALGVEKEKIDME
+448 NIALGVEREDIDPE
-462 RVMRSL
+462 RLARAI

-482 GVDTVTGEA
+482 GVDTITGEA

-527 KTAREIV
+527 KTEREV
-534 DAVAGLSES
+534 VEAVAGLSES
-543 NRELTILFISHNART
+543 NRDLTILFISHNART
-558 LDFCDRVVEL
+558 LGFCDRIVEL

>member
-1 MSSIK
+1 M
-6 KIYNL
+6 
-11 VPPERRRAL
+11 
-20 PKVVLSALLSAVVD
+20 VLSALCSAAVD
-34 LAGIAALVSVLLVVL
+34 LLGIAALVSVLLVVL
-49 DENIVVTNPLFG
+49 DENIVTNNPLVG
-61 RLYDLF
+61 KIYGAL
-67 GFSSTGAFVAA
+67 GFTSESGFVVA
-78 VCGVVL
+78 VCVTVVAL
-84 LIIAL
+84 IAL
-89 KGVVGVALSEVR
+89 KGVLGVALSQVR

-111 LSKRMYDSY
+111 LSKRMYDNY

-146 FASGVVS
+146 FSSGVVS

-159 TEVLVVV
+159 TEVIIVV

-177 MIVALAVVVF
+177 MIVALALAVF

-192 IYSRIIRRR
+192 LYSRIIRRR
-201 MMENG
+201 MVENG

-226 YADIEIAGAKPSI
+226 YADIEIAGAKPTI
-239 TKRFSEG
+239 TKRFAKG
-246 IDSLRHYS
+246 IDSLRYYS
-254 LRALRMR
+254 LRAIRMR
-261 SASSYVIEF
+261 AASSYVVEF

-275 VVAVILLGIA
+275 VVAVIILGIA
-285 MGHSVTSL
+285 MGHSVGTL
-293 KVFLG
+293 KLFLG
-298 VFAVSAYR
+298 VFAVAAYR

-321 KRTSYVVD
+321 KRNSYVVD
-329 LLHDELSVDVAIVP
+329 LLTEELSGEVEPTP
-343 QTAEKLPFEREL
+343 QTSEKLPFNQSVEL
-355 SLVGVSFGYNPSE
+355 SRVSFGYTPEE

-380 GERIGIQGSS
+380 GERVGIQGTS
-390 GRGKTTLF
+390 GKGKTTLF
-398 NLLAGLFVPE
+398 NLFAGLFVPA
-408 EGKLCVDG
+408 EGELRVDG
-416 QAVDTPLARRM
+416 KAVDDPLKRRM

-448 NVALGVEKEKIDME
+448 NIALGVEREDIDPE
-462 RVMRSL
+462 RLARAI

-482 GVDTVTGEA
+482 GVDTITGEA

-527 KTAREIV
+527 KTEREV
-534 DAVAGLSES
+534 VEAVAGLSES
-543 NRELTILFISHNART
+543 NRDLTILFISHNART
-558 LDFCDRVVEL
+558 LGFCDRIVEL

>member
-1 MSSIK
+1 MNLK
-6 KIYNL
+6 KTYRLI
-11 VPPERRRAL
+11 PKERRRGL
-20 PKVVLSALLSAVVD
+20 PKMVLSALCSAAVD
-34 LAGIAALVSVLLVVL
+34 LLGIAALVSVLLVVL
-49 DENIVVTNPLFG
+49 DEDIVTNNPLVG
-61 RLYDLF
+61 KIYEAL
-67 GFSSTGAFVAA
+67 GFTSEGSFVIA
-78 VCGVVL
+78 VCVTVVAL
-84 LIIAL
+84 IAL
-89 KGVVGVALSEVR
+89 KGVLGVALSQVR

-111 LSKRMYDSY
+111 LSKRMYDNY

-159 TEVLVVV
+159 TEVIIVV

-177 MIVALAVVVF
+177 MIVALAVMVF

-192 IYSRIIRRR
+192 LYSRIIRRR
-201 MMENG
+201 MVENG

-226 YADIEIAGAKPSI
+226 YADIEIAGAKPTI
-239 TKRFSEG
+239 TKRFAKG
-246 IDSLRHYS
+246 IDSLRYYS
-254 LRALRMR
+254 LRAIRMR
-261 SASSYVIEF
+261 AASSYVVEF

-275 VVAVILLGIA
+275 VVAVIILGIA
-285 MGHSVTSL
+285 MGHSVGTL
-293 KVFLG
+293 KLFLG
-298 VFAVSAYR
+298 VFAVAAYR

-329 LLHDELSVDVAIVP
+329 LLTEELSGEVEPTP
-343 QTAEKLPFEREL
+343 QTSEKLPFNHCVEL
-355 SLVGVSFGYNPSE
+355 SNVAFGYTPSE

-380 GERIGIQGSS
+380 GERVGIQGTS
-390 GRGKTTLF
+390 GKGKTTLF
-398 NLLAGLFVPE
+398 NLFAGLFVPA
-408 EGKLCVDG
+408 EGELRVDG
-416 QAVDTPLARRM
+416 EVVNSPLKRRM

-448 NVALGVEKEKIDME
+448 NIALGVEREDIDPV
-462 RVMRSL
+462 RL
-468 EAARLGEFV
+468 AKAIEAARLGEFV
-477 ASLPE
+477 ASLPN
-482 GVDTVTGEA
+482 GVDTITGEA

-527 KTAREIV
+527 KTEREV
-534 DAVAGLSES
+534 VEAVAGLSES
-543 NRELTILFISHNART
+543 NRDLTILFISHNART
-558 LDFCDRVVEL
+558 LGFCDRIIEL

>member
-1 MSSIK
+1 MNLK
-6 KIYNL
+6 KTFRLI
-11 VPPERRRAL
+11 PKERRRGL
-20 PKVVLSALLSAVVD
+20 PKMVLSALCSAAVD
-34 LAGIAALVSVLLVVL
+34 LLGIAALVSVLLVVL
-49 DENIVVTNPLFG
+49 DENIVTNNPLVG
-61 RLYDLF
+61 KIYGAL
-67 GFSSTGAFVAA
+67 GFTSESGFVVA
-78 VCGVVL
+78 VCVTVVAL
-84 LIIAL
+84 IAL
-89 KGVVGVALSEVR
+89 KGVLGVALSQVR

-111 LSKRMYDSY
+111 LSKRMYDNY

-159 TEVLVVV
+159 TEVIIVV

-177 MIVALAVVVF
+177 MIVALALAVF

-192 IYSRIIRRR
+192 LYSRIIRRR
-201 MMENG
+201 MVENG

-226 YADIEIAGAKPSI
+226 YADIEIAGAKPTI
-239 TKRFSEG
+239 TKRFAKG
-246 IDSLRHYS
+246 IDSLRYYS
-254 LRALRMR
+254 LRAIRMR
-261 SASSYVIEF
+261 AASSYVVEF

-275 VVAVILLGIA
+275 VVAVIILGIA
-285 MGHSVTSL
+285 MGHSVGTL
-293 KVFLG
+293 KLFLG
-298 VFAVSAYR
+298 VFAVAAYR

-321 KRTSYVVD
+321 KRNSYVVD
-329 LLHDELSVDVAIVP
+329 LLTEELSGEVEPTP
-343 QTAEKLPFEREL
+343 QTSEKLPFNHCVEL
-355 SLVGVSFGYNPSE
+355 SNVAFGYTPSE

-380 GERIGIQGSS
+380 GERVGIQGTS
-390 GRGKTTLF
+390 GKGKTTLF
-398 NLLAGLFVPE
+398 NLFAGLFVPA
-408 EGKLCVDG
+408 EGELRVDG
-416 QAVDTPLARRM
+416 KAVDDPLKRRM

-448 NVALGVEKEKIDME
+448 NIALGVEREDIDPE
-462 RVMRSL
+462 RLARAI

-482 GVDTVTGEA
+482 GVDTITGEA

-527 KTAREIV
+527 KTEREV
-534 DAVAGLSES
+534 VEAVAGLSES
-543 NRELTILFISHNART
+543 NRDLTILFISHNART
-558 LDFCDRVVEL
+558 LGFCDRIVEL

>member
-1 MSSIK
+1 MNLK
-6 KIYNL
+6 KTYRLI
-11 VPPERRRAL
+11 PKERRRGL
-20 PKVVLSALLSAVVD
+20 PKMVLSALCSAAVD
-34 LAGIAALVSVLLVVL
+34 LLGIAALVSVLLVVL
-49 DENIVVTNPLFG
+49 DENIVTNNPLVG
-61 RLYDLF
+61 KIYGAL
-67 GFSSTGAFVAA
+67 GFTSESGFVVA
-78 VCGVVL
+78 VCVTVVAL
-84 LIIAL
+84 IAL
-89 KGVVGVALSEVR
+89 KGVLGVALSQVR

-111 LSKRMYDSY
+111 LSKRMYDNY

-159 TEVLVVV
+159 TEVIIVV

-177 MIVALAVVVF
+177 MIVALALAVF

-192 IYSRIIRRR
+192 LYSRIIRRR
-201 MMENG
+201 MVENG

-226 YADIEIAGAKPSI
+226 YADIEIAGAKPTI
-239 TKRFSEG
+239 TKRFAKG
-246 IDSLRHYS
+246 IDSLRYYS
-254 LRALRMR
+254 LRAIRMR
-261 SASSYVIEF
+261 AASSYVVEF

-275 VVAVILLGIA
+275 VVAVIILGIA
-285 MGHSVTSL
+285 MGHSVGTL
-293 KVFLG
+293 KLFLG
-298 VFAVSAYR
+298 VFAVAAYR

-321 KRTSYVVD
+321 KRNSYVVD
-329 LLHDELSVDVAIVP
+329 LLTEELSGEVEPTP
-343 QTAEKLPFEREL
+343 QTSEKLPFNQSVEL
-355 SLVGVSFGYNPSE
+355 SRVSFGYTPEE

-380 GERIGIQGSS
+380 GERVGIQGTS
-390 GRGKTTLF
+390 GKGKTTLF
-398 NLLAGLFVPE
+398 NLFAGLFVPA
-408 EGKLCVDG
+408 EGELRVDG
-416 QAVDTPLARRM
+416 KAVDNPLKRRM

-448 NVALGVEKEKIDME
+448 NIALGVEREDIDPE
-462 RVMRSL
+462 RLARAI

-482 GVDTVTGEA
+482 GVDTITGEA

-527 KTAREIV
+527 KTEREV
-534 DAVAGLSES
+534 VEAVAGLSES
-543 NRELTILFISHNART
+543 NRDLTILFISHNART
-558 LDFCDRVVEL
+558 LGFCDRIIEL

>member
-1 MSSIK
+1 MELK
-6 KIYNL
+6 KTYRLI
-11 VPPERRRAL
+11 PPERRRAL
-20 PKVVLSALLSAVVD
+20 PKIVLSALCSALVD
-34 LAGIAALVSVLLVVL
+34 LVGIAALVSVLLVVL
-49 DENIVVTNPLFG
+49 DESIVTTNPAVATIYNALGFG
-61 RLYDLF
+61 
-67 GFSSTGAFVAA
+67 SEGAFIVA

-84 LIIAL
+84 LLIAL
-89 KGVVGVALSEVR
+89 KGVVGVALAEVR

-111 LSKRMYDSY
+111 LSKRMYDNY
-120 LSRGLLFVRSHHTTT
+120 LSRGLLFVRSHHTTK

-159 TEVLVVV
+159 TEVVVV
-166 TLLVLLSLYNP
+166 MSLLILLSLYNP
-177 MIVALAVVVF
+177 MIVVLAVVVF

-201 MMENG
+201 MVENG
-206 KEENRLQV
+206 REENRLQV
-214 GQNKTMYEALRG
+214 GQNKTMFEALRG

-239 TKRFSEG
+239 TQRFAHG
-246 IDSLRHYS
+246 IEQLRYYS

-275 VVAVILLGIA
+275 VVAVIIVGIA
-285 MGHSVTSL
+285 TGHSVGEL
-293 KVFLG
+293 KLFLG
-298 VFAVSAYR
+298 VFAVAAYR

-329 LLHDELSVDVAIVP
+329 LLTEELAGEPVESP
-343 QTAEKLPFEREL
+343 QTSERLPFEESVEL
-355 SLVGVSFGYNPSE
+355 RDVSFGYTE
-368 RVLDG
+368 TDRVLDG

-380 GERIGIQGSS
+380 GERVGIQGSS

-398 NLLAGLFVPE
+398 NLLAGLFIPT
-408 EGKLCVDG
+408 EGELRVDG
-416 QAVDTPLARRM
+416 ESVDTPLKRRM
-427 WQNNVA
+427 WQNNLA

-448 NVALGVEKEKIDME
+448 NIALGVERDRIDNK
-462 RVMRSL
+462 RLMRAI
-468 EAARLGEFV
+468 EAAQLGDLV
-477 ASLPE
+477 ASLPS

-509 YKEAS
+509 YKEAT

-527 KTAREIV
+527 KTEREV
-534 DAVAGLSES
+534 VEAVAGLSES

>member
-1 MSSIK
+1 MK
-6 KIYNL
+6 KTYRLI
-11 VPPERRRAL
+11 PPERRRSL
-20 PKVVLSALLSAVVD
+20 PKILLSALCSALVD
-34 LAGIAALVSVLLVVL
+34 LMGIAALVSVLLVVL
-49 DENIVVTNPLFG
+49 DENIVTNNPTVARIYEALGFG
-61 RLYDLF
+61 
-67 GFSSTGAFVAA
+67 SEGAFVVA

-84 LIIAL
+84 LLIAL
-89 KGVVGVALSEVR
+89 KGVLGVALAQVR

-111 LSKRMYDSY
+111 LSQRMYDNY

-159 TEVLVVV
+159 TELVVV
-166 TLLVLLSLYNP
+166 VSLLVLLSLYNP
-177 MIVALAVVVF
+177 MIVALAIVVF
-187 VPIAL
+187 VPIAFV
-192 IYSRIIRRR
+192 YSRVIRRK
-201 MMENG
+201 MVENG
-206 KEENRLQV
+206 REENRLQV

-239 TKRFSEG
+239 TKRFAKG
-246 IDSLRHYS
+246 IEQLRYYS

-275 VVAVILLGIA
+275 VVAVIVLGIA
-285 MGHSVTSL
+285 MGHSVGEL
-293 KVFLG
+293 KIFLG
-298 VFAVSAYR
+298 VFAVAAYR

-329 LLHDELSVDVAIVP
+329 LLTDELAGEPAEVP
-343 QTAEKLPFEREL
+343 QTTERLAFERQIEL
-355 SLVGVSFGYNPSE
+355 RNVGFGYTEE
-368 RVLDG
+368 RVLND
-373 YSLTIRK
+373 YSLTVRK
-380 GERIGIQGSS
+380 GERVGIQGSS
-390 GRGKTTLF
+390 GKGKTTLF
-398 NLLAGLFVPE
+398 NLLAGLFVPT
-408 EGKLCVDG
+408 EGELRVDDV
-416 QAVDTPLARRM
+416 AVDSPLKRRM
-427 WQNNVA
+427 WQNNIA

-448 NVALGVEKEKIDME
+448 NVALGVEREKIDNE
-462 RVMRSL
+462 RLMRAI
-468 EAARLGEFV
+468 EAAQLGDLV
-477 ASLPE
+477 ASLPA

-527 KTAREIV
+527 KTEREV
-534 DAVAGLSES
+534 VEAVAGLSKA
-543 NRELTILFISHNART
+543 NRDLTILFISHNART
-558 LDFCDRVVEL
+558 LDFCDRIVEL